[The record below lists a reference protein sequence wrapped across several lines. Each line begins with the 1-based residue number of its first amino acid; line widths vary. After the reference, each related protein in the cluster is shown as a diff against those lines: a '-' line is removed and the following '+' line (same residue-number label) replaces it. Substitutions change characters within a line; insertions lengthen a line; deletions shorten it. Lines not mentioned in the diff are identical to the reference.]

1 MPKALAAGE
10 DQNGGKGKMKKQ
22 EYNDIEIEVIRF
34 DAEDVIVTSGCGGTE
49 HDELT
54 FPQGDNG

>member
-1 MPKALAAGE
+1 
-10 DQNGGKGKMKKQ
+10 MKKQ